1 MESLINTI
9 PIQVKDSIIND
20 ALALGMLV
28 EVCSKCGKL
37 INLESA
43 AFERTAFDKCSC
55 GAFPHLR
62 WNSRLMGLWE
72 KEVADVTVDTKPA
85 TQENTDICN
94 DTLTRKTGLLE
105 T

>member
-9 PIQVKDSIIND
+9 PLQVKDSIIND

-37 INLESA
+37 VNLESA
-43 AFERTAFDKCSC
+43 TFERKKFEKCSC
-55 GAFPHLR
+55 GALPDLR

-72 KEVADVTVDTKPA
+72 KEVADVIVDKPVV
-85 TQENTDICN
+85 QEKTDICN
-94 DTLTRKTGLLE
+94 DIPTQKTGSLE